1 MQRILMAAL
10 PLFLFAASGCDFFQH
25 KEKFYTYC
33 DANRLLH
40 VRSEWLQQRRRRSD
54 RLELLVERDVR
65 LGLLLRPEQGRL
77 RRGRLLHQQHRLYR
91 RADL

>member
-33 DANRLLH
+33 DATGCYTCDQNGCSNA
-40 VRSEWLQQRRRRSD
+40 VGVPTGSSCSSD
-54 RLELLVERDVR
+54 ADVR
-65 LGLLLRPEQGRL
+65 LGLLLRRE
-77 RRGRLLHQQHRLYR
+77 HRASAS
-91 RADL
+91 RAASAPATPTVPAA

>member
-33 DANRLLH
+33 DATGCYTCDQNGCANPVGVPTGLA
-40 VRSEWLQQRRRRSD
+40 V
-54 RLELLVERDVR
+54 RLERPVR
-65 LGLLLRPEQGRL
+65 LGLLLRRGHRDL
-77 RRGRLLHQQHRLYR
+77 RRGRLLLGRCRLYGR
-91 RADL
+91 HDL